1 MLTNRLTVTCLV
13 SSSAFGHTSNGQRRA
28 YPARGANSWSQFTHT
43 RSRFAKMLFP
53 QSNRRTASLSS
64 LTSPIGRWIRLASAW
79 IVLALSFAAA
89 QGAGDL
95 HPAQTLIDRAWA
107 GARTD
112 PDASS
117 RDAYAALEIL
127 SRTPDANLEI
137 RARLLLCDHLSE
149 RDQPAAEQQIARA
162 RELLAKATRP
172 GLQAGVLTCEGTI
185 RETAGDNAQA
195 RGLYERAVQVATD
208 TADKE
213 MLAGA
218 LFSRGYLLGL
228 QGQYAAGLTDL
239 KRAQAVF
246 EEIDL
251 PDHALT
257 ALNAIAILYNRM
269 SDYAQAIHIYERA
282 LKAQRDA
289 GMRREQAVTL
299 HNLGRA
305 HENLLEWD
313 AADKAFQESLAISR
327 ELRYAR
333 GEAYALRGLG
343 AVANAKGDPQSALT
357 TLERASVL
365 QRQTPDARLHAQ
377 IQLARGIA
385 LHHLRK
391 LSASVDALE
400 EALAVFQKADSL
412 TELRAT
418 HAELASVLADTG
430 NWREA
435 YAQLAQSK
443 ETAERQFRNQIDQRF
458 TTLKVEFDTASKEKE
473 NALLLRENEANQKA
487 LEQGRRARSLQATV
501 IALIIALAALLAT
514 LAIHQWRTTRRMRTL
529 AMTDD
534 LTGVP
539 NRRAVLAR
547 LAPLVE
553 GPNDR
558 THAMLI
564 IDIDHFKSIN
574 DQHGHPEGDE
584 ALKLVAARLRAEV
597 QEPAFIGRLGGEEF
611 VVVMPD
617 ADAEAGRELAE
628 RFRENVMTI
637 DTQRWLA
644 DRRLTV
650 SIGMTVSK
658 LVGDTPSHMLQRADA
673 ALYDAKRAGRNC
685 VRQQLPPSQHTQSM
699 RQVPAEVVRPQQ
711 VEKPGLL

>member
-1 MLTNRLTVTCLV
+1 MLLAIGMAT
-13 SSSAFGHTSNGQRRA
+13 AHA
-28 YPARGANSWSQFTHT
+28 AEEPHPARA
-43 RSRFAKMLFP
+43 
-53 QSNRRTASLSS
+53 
-64 LTSPIGRWIRLASAW
+64 
-79 IVLALSFAAA
+79 
-89 QGAGDL
+89 
-95 HPAQTLIDRAWA
+95 LIDRAWA

-112 PDASS
+112 PAASS

-127 SRTPDANLEI
+127 SRRPDVDLEI
-137 RARLLLCDHLSE
+137 RGRLLLCDHLSE
-149 RDQPAAEQQIARA
+149 RDQKAAEQQVARA
-162 RELLAKATRP
+162 RELLAQAKRP

-185 RETAGDNAQA
+185 RETAGDNATA
-195 RGLYERAVQVATD
+195 RDLYERAVHVATE

-218 LFSRGYLLGL
+218 LFSRGYLMGV
-228 QGQYAAGLTDL
+228 QGQYAAGLSDL

-269 SDYAQAIHIYERA
+269 GDYAQAIYIYERA

-327 ELRYAR
+327 ELSYAR

-343 AVANAKGDPQSALT
+343 AVANARGAPQSALV

-385 LHHLRK
+385 LHQLRR

-400 EALAVFQKADSL
+400 EALAVFRQADSL

-418 HAELASVLADTG
+418 HGELAAVLADMG

-435 YAQLAQSK
+435 YDHLASAK

-473 NALLLRENEANQKA
+473 NALLMRENEANHKA
-487 LEQGRRARSLQATV
+487 LAQERRARSLQATV
-501 IALIIALAALLAT
+501 IVLTVVLAALLAT
-514 LAIHQWRTTRRMRTL
+514 FAIHQWRSTRRMRNL

-539 NRRAVLAR
+539 NRRALLKR

-553 GPNDR
+553 PPNGR
-558 THAMLI
+558 IHALLI

-574 DQHGHPEGDE
+574 DQYGHPEGDE
-584 ALKLVAARLRAEV
+584 ALKLVAASLRAEV
-597 QEPAFIGRLGGEEF
+597 HEPAFIGRLGGEEF
-611 VVVMPD
+611 AVVVPD
-617 ADAEAGRELAE
+617 SDPEAGRLLAE
-628 RFRENVMTI
+628 RFRESVMKI
-637 DTQRWLA
+637 DTRRWLA

-658 LVGDTPSHMLQRADA
+658 LASDSPSHMLQRADA
-673 ALYDAKRAGRNC
+673 ALYEAKRAGRNC
-685 VRQQLPPSQHTQSM
+685 VRQQLPAQERSVASEPGVATQS
-699 RQVPAEVVRPQQ
+699 EL
-711 VEKPGLL
+711 GSYG